1 MLRYMLAGSWRMLLA
16 LNRQLTGTRRTGF
29 QVLLLH
35 DVTPAQRP
43 ALEKLLD
50 YIEQKHG
57 FLTPENAAKLIDGR
71 PAESDQIPCLLTFDD
86 GFISNID
93 VARDIL
99 GPRRL
104 KALFF
109 VCPGLIDLSE
119 IDQRQ
124 AIANNIFQGRV
135 AVDDLRQDQTLM
147 TWADIEELHS
157 MGHAIGSHGMS
168 HKRLSDLTGEALKT
182 EILGAGDAIKE
193 KLGEPCPW
201 YAYAF
206 GDISSISIEAFR
218 IIMGV
223 HRYCRTGIRGLN
235 FPGTPEGGV
244 LAQEVGLDTPFTYQ
258 KLVLDGG
265 LDIRYGQSCIRLFQM
280 LCHAHSSTDKHS
292 VS

>member
-1 MLRYMLAGSWRMLLA
+1 MLLA
-16 LNRQLTGTRRTGF
+16 FNRFLAGTRRTGF

-35 DVTPAQRP
+35 DVTVAQRP
-43 ALEKLLD
+43 ALEQLLD
-50 YIEQKHG
+50 YIEQRYG

-71 PAESDQIPCLLTFDD
+71 PSETSNIPCLLTFDD
-86 GFISNID
+86 GFISNLD

-109 VCPGLIDLSE
+109 VCPGLMAMSE
-119 IDQRQ
+119 TDQRQ
-124 AIANNIFQGRV
+124 AIADNIFQGRV
-135 AVDDLRQDQTLM
+135 DGDDLREDQILM
-147 TWADIEELHS
+147 TWEDIDELHS
-157 MGHAIGSHGMS
+157 MGHSIGSHGMT
-168 HKRLSDLTGEALKT
+168 HKRLSDLTGDALMT
-182 EILGAGDAIKE
+182 EILDAGEAIK
-193 KLGEPCPW
+193 KKIGEPCPW

-206 GDISSISIEAFR
+206 GDIGSISIEAFR

-265 LDIRYGQSCIRLFQM
+265 LDIRYGRSCIRLFQM
-280 LCHAHSSTDKHS
+280 LGHARSSTEQHS

>member
-1 MLRYMLAGSWRMLLA
+1 MLLA
-16 LNRQLTGTRRTGF
+16 LNRFLAGTRRTGF
-29 QVLLLH
+29 QALLLH
-35 DVTPAQRP
+35 DVTVAQRP
-43 ALEKLLD
+43 ALEQLLD

-71 PAESDQIPCLLTFDD
+71 PSETDRIPCLLTFDD
-86 GFISNID
+86 GFTSNLD

-109 VCPGLIDLSE
+109 VCPGLMAMSE
-119 IDQRQ
+119 TDQRQ
-124 AIANNIFQGRV
+124 AIADNIFQGRV
-135 AVDDLRQDQTLM
+135 DVGDLREDQVLM
-147 TWADIEELHS
+147 TWEDIGELHA
-157 MGHAIGSHGMS
+157 MGHSIGSHGMT
-168 HKRLSDLTGEALKT
+168 HKRLSELTGDALKT
-182 EILGAGDAIKE
+182 EVLDAGEAIKE
-193 KLGEPCPW
+193 RTGEPCPW

-206 GDISSISIEAFR
+206 GDIGSVSIEAFR
-218 IIMGV
+218 IIMGA

-244 LAQEVGLDTPFTYQ
+244 LAQEVGLDTPFEYQ

-265 LDIRYGQSCIRLFQM
+265 LDIRYGRSCIRLFQM
-280 LCHAHSSTDKHS
+280 LGHARSSTEQHS